1 MNKYFLSLLSVLIV
15 IQSLRIMDEIFLHE
29 KKSDNSYPIA
39 QNELEPENIINDL
52 KVKNE
57 EKTESKKEDLDIDE
71 LLKTA
76 NIEKGK
82 KISKQCSACHD
93 FTSSMKI
100 KIGPPLWKI
109 VGRESSSINNFKYS
123 NSLKEYK
130 KKWEPKNLYM
140 FLGNPKEYI
149 PGTKMIYKGIKK
161 KTDRLDLIVYLNSL
175 K

>member
-1 MNKYFLSLLSVLIV
+1 MNKYFLSLLSVLMLV
-15 IQSLRIMDEIFLHE
+15 QSLRVMDEIFFHE
-29 KKSDNSYPIA
+29 EKAENSYPVYREEI
-39 QNELEPENIINDL
+39 QPTKIITNL
-52 KVKNE
+52 IVQNE
-57 EKTESKKEDLDIDE
+57 EKNQFKKEDLDIE
-71 LLKTA
+71 RLLKTA

-109 VGRESSSINNFKYS
+109 VGRESSSINGFKYS
-123 NSLKEYK
+123 NSLKEYN
-130 KKWEPKNLYM
+130 KKWKLENLYA
-140 FLGNPKEYI
+140 FLENPKEYI

-161 KTDRLDLIVYLNSL
+161 ETDRLNLIAYLDSL